1 MFCENPVRALV
12 VPIISLALSGCGFS
26 TSTEMPYA
34 SPPVVAATRTPGK
47 QVTVGVAQFH
57 DKRPWVDTS
66 DPHSEG
72 IIGDALTPSGES
84 LGPRYRQG
92 MTYHGRDY
100 FPVKDFIQLV
110 LIDQL
115 RSSGFDARLIDRIV
129 SRDDDR
135 ELEAA
140 GQQAGVEYVVA
151 GDVLKFQWELAFS
164 INPDLNTAMELRR
177 YLVILPVTLVRTAG
191 ARRLIDRPFLKAA
204 EFPLDEIMTNHYR
217 AYNQVLLEQ
226 FNKVVAQIVQE
237 IAAKTVSLEAPSPSA
252 SR

>member
-12 VPIISLALSGCGFS
+12 VLSISLALSGCGFS
-26 TSTEMPYA
+26 TSTEMPYT
-34 SPPVVAATRTPGK
+34 SPPVLAAARTPGK

-57 DKRPWVDTS
+57 DKRTWVDTS

-72 IIGDALTPSGES
+72 IIGDALSPSGES

-92 MTYHGRDY
+92 MTYHGRAY

-115 RSSGFDARLIDRIV
+115 RSSGFDARPIDRMV
-129 SRDDDR
+129 SRNDDR

-151 GDVLKFQWELAFS
+151 GDILKFQWELAFS
-164 INPDLNTAMELRR
+164 INPDLNTATELRR
-177 YLVILPVTLVRTAG
+177 YLVLLSVTLVRTAG
-191 ARRLIDRPFLKAA
+191 AERLIDRPFLKAV
-204 EFPLDEIMTNHYR
+204 ELPLNEIATTHYT

-226 FNKVVAQIVQE
+226 FNKVLVQIVQQ
-237 IAAKTVSLEAPSPSA
+237 IAAKTVSPEAPSPSA